1 MVEPQP
7 SKLMMRVRFSPPA
20 PVGVRL
26 DFGCFALIGLGGSG
40 VEHILGKDEVAGSIP
55 ALGSSLSVFAVDVRS
70 L

>member
-20 PVGVRL
+20 PFGNVGKQGLVSL
-26 DFGCFALIGLGGSG
+26 LGLGGSG

-55 ALGSSLSVFAVDVRS
+55 ALGSSLMFAWLVGIV
-70 L
+70 